1 MTIPITNAL
10 QINEI
15 DRQNIN
21 KNLLKNFNEI
31 KFLVPEKKNFHCY
44 L

>member
-1 MTIPITNAL
+1 MKIPITNAL

-21 KNLLKNFNEI
+21 KKLLKNFNEI
-31 KFLVPEKKNFHCY
+31 KFLVPEKNFHCY